1 MRKDEFPIVD
11 KVVQDSINDVLVK
24 IRDEIDAIRPDDY
37 PCNMRIPERIRD
49 MAVEIVEKYMGD
61 EDK

>member
-11 KVVQDSINDVLVK
+11 KLVKDSINEVLIK
-24 IRDEIDAIRPDDY
+24 IRDEIDAIRPYDY

-61 EDK
+61 DDK

>member
-11 KVVQDSINDVLVK
+11 KLVKDSINDVLVK
-24 IRDEIDAIRPDDY
+24 IRDEIDAIRPYDY

-49 MAVEIVEKYMGD
+49 MAVEIVEKYIGD

>member
-1 MRKDEFPIVD
+1 MRRDEFPIVD
-11 KVVQDSINDVLVK
+11 KLVQNSINEVLIK

-61 EDK
+61 DDV

>member
-11 KVVQDSINDVLVK
+11 KLVKDSINDVLVK
-24 IRDEIDAIRPDDY
+24 IRDEIAAIYPYDY

-49 MAVEIVEKYMGD
+49 MAVEIVEKYIGD

>member
-11 KVVQDSINDVLVK
+11 KVVKDSINDVLVK
-24 IRDEIDAIRPDDY
+24 IRDEIDAIRPYDY

-49 MAVEIVEKYMGD
+49 MAVEIVEKYIGD
-61 EDK
+61 DDK

>member
-1 MRKDEFPIVD
+1 MRRDEFPIVD
-11 KVVQDSINDVLVK
+11 KLVKDSINDVLVK
-24 IRDEIDAIRPDDY
+24 IRDEIDAIRPYDY

-61 EDK
+61 DDK